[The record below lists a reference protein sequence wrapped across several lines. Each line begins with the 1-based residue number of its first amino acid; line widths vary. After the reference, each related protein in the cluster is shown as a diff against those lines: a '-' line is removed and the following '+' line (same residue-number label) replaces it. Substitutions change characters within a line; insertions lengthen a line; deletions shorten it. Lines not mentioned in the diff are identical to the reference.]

1 MYRVNDPLYTSIL
14 ERARLGKTT
23 KEDNQELCKR
33 LFAYKKY
40 IKEIYEK
47 GIKVKIIGERDK
59 FTKSLRDKIRQ
70 VEEMTENN
78 KNMILNFTLSYG
90 GRAEIVVA
98 SGNFHGRTTTIVGFS
113 SDADYRADRGA
124 FFKSM
129 HGTLNHLLT
138 ADWAWMHRF
147 TGEGPSPTRLDAI
160 HHDTLP
166 GLRAAREAED
176 RRIIAYIDSLTEQKL
191 AGTISYRR
199 VSTPEAFVQPLA
211 PALAHFF
218 NHQAHHRG

>member
-1 MYRVNDPLYTSIL
+1 MAGMKEHYAAFARYNTWANRRLYDAAAQL
-14 ERARLGKTT
+14 
-23 KEDNQELCKR
+23 
-33 LFAYKKY
+33 
-40 IKEIYEK
+40 
-47 GIKVKIIGERDK
+47 
-59 FTKSLRDKIRQ
+59 
-70 VEEMTENN
+70 
-78 KNMILNFTLSYG
+78 
-90 GRAEIVVA
+90 
-98 SGNFHGRTTTIVGFS
+98 

-138 ADWAWMHRF
+138 ADWVWMHRF

-176 RRIIAYIDSLTEQKL
+176 RRIIGYIDSLTEQKL